1 LGSRIGVP
9 DRSPGSESWIGALE
23 PPPARVSQHQGRRLQ
38 EMEDWPG
45 LAELLLGALGDEVA
59 AAGHP
64 TWIGVRNDPLRD
76 RDIGLWF
83 VDDDEG
89 LLGWRAPPECIAV
102 GVLATGR
109 AQVTETPVERPQPF
123 PPGVTTGI
131 RMCCL
136 VTRSGEVAWRLT
148 LPDGRSVEEAP
159 QEGRLLDCLKRCF
172 SLPTPPPPVGP
183 GHLLSVLWLS
193 AVLDEVRRADRRLT
207 WGAITHLHPWPG
219 LIGGCRDGAVPDSES
234 PHGGARAGGL
244 LSWEG
249 LRLQAITERWW
260 ADLVSSELAAWMDE
274 GMFARWV
281 LGALPAPDELV
292 ARIRP
297 LVAPSTAR
305 RLAHAVRSV
314 RAA

>member
-1 LGSRIGVP
+1 
-9 DRSPGSESWIGALE
+9 
-23 PPPARVSQHQGRRLQ
+23 
-38 EMEDWPG
+38 MEDWPG
-45 LAELLLGALGDEVA
+45 LAELLLGALGDQVA
-59 AAGHP
+59 ATAHP
-64 TWIGVRNDPLRD
+64 TWIGVRNDPLGD
-76 RDIGLWF
+76 GHIGLWF

-89 LLGWRAPPECIAV
+89 FLGWQAPPECIAV
-102 GVLATGR
+102 GVLATGQ
-109 AQVTETPVERPQPF
+109 AHVTETPVERPQPF

-136 VTRSGEVAWRLT
+136 VTRSGEIAWRMT
-148 LPDGRSVEEAP
+148 LPDGRSIDEAP

-172 SLPTPPPPVGP
+172 SLPTPPPPVGA

-193 AVLDEVRRADRRLT
+193 AILDEIRRADRRLT
-207 WGAITHLHPWPG
+207 WGEITRLHPSAG
-219 LIGGCRDGAVPDSES
+219 LIGGGGDRVIPDCDEVSPLGGAV
-234 PHGGARAGGL
+234 AGEI

-249 LRLQAITERWW
+249 LRLRAITERWC

-305 RLAHAVRSV
+305 RLAHAVRSA

>member
-1 LGSRIGVP
+1 M
-9 DRSPGSESWIGALE
+9 SE
-23 PPPARVSQHQGRRLQ
+23 HQRRRLQ

-64 TWIGVRNDPLRD
+64 TWIGVRTDPLGD

-83 VDDDEG
+83 ADDDEG
-89 LLGWRAPPECIAV
+89 FLGWQAPPECIAV
-102 GVLATGR
+102 GVLATGQ
-109 AQVTETPVERPQPF
+109 AQVTETAVERRRPF
-123 PPGVTTGI
+123 PPGATSGI

-136 VTRSGEVAWRLT
+136 VTRTGEVAWRMT
-148 LPDGRSVEEAP
+148 LPDGRSVDEAP

-172 SLPTPPPPVGP
+172 ALPTPPPPVGT

-193 AVLDEVRRADRRLT
+193 AILDEVRRVDRRLS
-207 WGAITHLHPWPG
+207 WREITRLHPSAG
-219 LIGGCRDGAVPDSES
+219 LIARSGDGAVPDCEDVS
-234 PHGGARAGGL
+234 PLGGVMADRP

-249 LRLQAITERWW
+249 LRLRAVTERWC
-260 ADLVSSELAAWMDE
+260 ADLVSSELAGWMDE

-281 LGALPAPDELV
+281 LAALPAPNELV

-305 RLAHAVRSV
+305 RLAHAVRSAP
-314 RAA
+314 AA

>member
-1 LGSRIGVP
+1 
-9 DRSPGSESWIGALE
+9 
-23 PPPARVSQHQGRRLQ
+23 
-38 EMEDWPG
+38 MEDWPG

-64 TWIGVRNDPLRD
+64 TWIGVRTDPLGD

-83 VDDDEG
+83 ADDDEG
-89 LLGWRAPPECIAV
+89 FLGWQAPPECSAV
-102 GVLATGR
+102 GVLATGQ

-136 VTRSGEVAWRLT
+136 VTRSGEVAWRMT
-148 LPDGRSVEEAP
+148 LPDGRSVNEAP

-172 SLPTPPPPVGP
+172 ALPTPPPPVGA

-193 AVLDEVRRADRRLT
+193 AILDEVRRTDRRLT
-207 WGAITHLHPWPG
+207 WGQITRLHPSAG
-219 LIGGCRDGAVPDSES
+219 LTAGGGGPVPDCDKASPLGGAV
-234 PHGGARAGGL
+234 AGGS

-249 LRLQAITERWW
+249 LRLRAITEPWC
-260 ADLVSSELAAWMDE
+260 ADLVSSDLAGWMDE

-305 RLAHAVRSV
+305 RLAHAVRSA